1 MLVPFVK
8 SYLPKITSYLHNP
21 FVNVNFNNNALLP
34 FIAYN
39 VIIGPHGITD
49 LIYAIEYKKIV
60 QLIGVYSST
69 ITFFNWL
76 HINQYERIINILF
89 VSLSAF
95 HFKKDVPINNKYI
108 QLFFSIL
115 FVANLKTIGL
125 PIFLLYMCLLHV
137 PNHYLTYFDLLKK
150 QKILSFLTIITS
162 IITLCNNNN
171 LLSEQQ
177 TPNIIKSIIMAHI
190 FYEELYSKEK
200 HKNLLNFFSNN
211 DYNNGKIM
219 ALYI

>member
-1 MLVPFVK
+1 MIVPFVK
-8 SYLPKITSYLHNP
+8 NCLPNINTYLHNP
-21 FVNVNFNNNALLP
+21 FININFNNNLLLP

-60 QLIGVYSST
+60 QLLGVYTST

-76 HINQYERIINILF
+76 HVNQYEKIINTLF
-89 VSLSAF
+89 ITLSTI
-95 HFKKDVPINNKYI
+95 HFKNDIPINNKYI

-115 FVANLKTIGL
+115 FVGNLKSIGL

-150 QKILSFLTIITS
+150 NKILFFSTITTS
-162 IITLCNNNN
+162 IITLCSNN
-171 LLSEQQ
+171 LLTRQ
-177 TPNIIKSIIMAHI
+177 PNSNMIKAVIVSHI
-190 FYEELYSKEK
+190 LYEELYSKEK
-200 HKNLLNFFSNN
+200 HKNILNYFSNN
-211 DYNNGKIM
+211 DYNNGKNM

>member
-1 MLVPFVK
+1 MIVPFVK
-8 SYLPKITSYLHNP
+8 NCLPNINTYLHNP
-21 FVNVNFNNNALLP
+21 FINVNFNNNLLLP

-60 QLIGVYSST
+60 QLLGVYTST

-76 HINQYERIINILF
+76 HVNQYEKIINTLF
-89 VSLSAF
+89 ITLSTI
-95 HFKKDVPINNKYI
+95 HFKNDIPINNKYI

-115 FVANLKTIGL
+115 FVGNLKSIGL

-150 QKILSFLTIITS
+150 NKILFFSTITTS
-162 IITLCNNNN
+162 IITLCSNN
-171 LLSEQQ
+171 LLTRQ
-177 TPNIIKSIIMAHI
+177 PNSNMIKAVIVSHI
-190 FYEELYSKEK
+190 LYEELYSKEK
-200 HKNLLNFFSNN
+200 HKNILNYFSNN
-211 DYNNGKIM
+211 DYNNGKNM

>member
-1 MLVPFVK
+1 MIVPFVK
-8 SYLPKITSYLHNP
+8 NCLPNINTYLHNP
-21 FVNVNFNNNALLP
+21 FININFNNNLLLP

-60 QLIGVYSST
+60 QLLGVYTST

-76 HINQYERIINILF
+76 HVNQYEKIINTLF
-89 VSLSAF
+89 ITLSTI
-95 HFKKDVPINNKYI
+95 HFKNDIPINNKYI

-115 FVANLKTIGL
+115 FVGNLKSIGL

-150 QKILSFLTIITS
+150 NKILFFSTITTS
-162 IITLCNNNN
+162 IITLCSNN
-171 LLSEQQ
+171 LLTRQ
-177 TPNIIKSIIMAHI
+177 PNSNMIKAVIVSHI
-190 FYEELYSKEK
+190 LNEELYSKEK
-200 HKNLLNFFSNN
+200 HKNILNYFSNN
-211 DYNNGKIM
+211 AYNNGKNM